1 MRIFD
6 DYTYINEFE
15 YASFAFSKVKQRPKA
30 EIENEEKNRNGFS
43 YLAPISSEGFAV
55 SYGKKEALK
64 VNGKENREVL
74 DYKFLDGFFS
84 ILTPKKELLVT
95 HS

>member
-1 MRIFD
+1 MKIFD

-15 YASFAFSKVKQRPKA
+15 YASFAFSKIKRKEPEQEEENKNSQ
-30 EIENEEKNRNGFS
+30 EIS
-43 YLAPISSEGFAV
+43 WLAPISSESFTV
-55 SYGKKEALK
+55 SYGKKETVK
-64 VNGKENREVL
+64 INEKENKEVL
-74 DYKFLDGFFS
+74 DYKFLDSFLS

>member
-6 DYTYINEFE
+6 DYTYVNEFE
-15 YASFAFSKVKQRPKA
+15 YASFAFSKVKQTPKV
-30 EIENEEKNRNGFS
+30 EKENEEKNGQEFS
-43 YLAPISSEGFAV
+43 YLAPISSEGFAM
-55 SYGKKEALK
+55 SYGKKKADK

-74 DYKFLDGFFS
+74 DYKFLDGFLS